1 MQKEDIDL
9 KVREAA
15 RILDIEELLERK
27 PKELSGGQ
35 RQTGSVRSCHRT

>member
-27 PKELSGGQ
+27 PKELIWWAK
-35 RQTGSVRSCHRT
+35 TEGSVRSCHRK